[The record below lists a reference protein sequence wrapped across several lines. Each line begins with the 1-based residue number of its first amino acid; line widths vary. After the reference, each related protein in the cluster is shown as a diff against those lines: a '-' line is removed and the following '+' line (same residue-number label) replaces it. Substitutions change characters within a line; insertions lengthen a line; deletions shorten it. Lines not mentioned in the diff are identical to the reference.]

1 MLPGETVAESFTDW
15 ATRAEPRLRHTLT
28 ALLGIEVGKEATAEA
43 LAHAWE
49 HWGRIAEMEN
59 PTGYVYGVGR
69 NKGRRMLGRRG
80 AFLPVPK
87 QRLPWVEPGLPRA
100 IRRLPERQRV
110 VVVLL
115 HGYQWTM
122 SEVAELLGLSKS
134 TVQNHAERGLA
145 RLRRSLGVEQ

>member
-1 MLPGETVAESFTDW
+1 MLPGETVADSFTDW
-15 ATRAEPRLRHTLT
+15 ATEAEPRLRHALT
-28 ALLGIEVGKEATAEA
+28 ALLGVEVGKEATAEA

-49 HWGRIAEMEN
+49 HWGRIVEMEN

-69 NKGRRMLGRRG
+69 NKGRRMLGRRR

-87 QRLPWVEPGLPRA
+87 QRLPWVEPGLPKA

-122 SEVAELLGLSKS
+122 SEVADLLAVSKS
-134 TVQNHAERGLA
+134 TVQNHADRGLA